1 MGVLPFLC
9 AFCPELVLLL
19 FQVHYILN
27 ELVMGGMVLETNMSE
42 IIARIEDQSRIEK
55 QEVRGGTIPR
65 NAVNSQVLQAG
76 LSAAP
81 ARAVSAVKNMNIPQQ
96 LKDMKFSDLP
106 NISGL
111 KF

>member
-1 MGVLPFLC
+1 
-9 AFCPELVLLL
+9 
-19 FQVHYILN
+19 
-27 ELVMGGMVLETNMSE
+27 MGGMVLETNMSE

-55 QEVRGGTIPR
+55 QEVRGFREMPLIHRETRIF
-65 NAVNSQVLQAG
+65 QAG

-106 NISGL
+106 AISGL

>member
-1 MGVLPFLC
+1 MPLIQRLGPVF
-9 AFCPELVLLL
+9 
-19 FQVHYILN
+19 
-27 ELVMGGMVLETNMSE
+27 
-42 IIARIEDQSRIEK
+42 
-55 QEVRGGTIPR
+55 
-65 NAVNSQVLQAG
+65 QAG

-106 NISGL
+106 TMTGL

>member
-1 MGVLPFLC
+1 MSLEYDEINVLSEKCRKKSVFFHETDVSLFPF
-9 AFCPELVLLL
+9 
-19 FQVHYILN
+19 
-27 ELVMGGMVLETNMSE
+27 
-42 IIARIEDQSRIEK
+42 
-55 QEVRGGTIPR
+55 
-65 NAVNSQVLQAG
+65 QAG

-106 NISGL
+106 TISGL